1 MQPEIQQATAS
12 QRFWA
17 EVLMFRYIQ
26 RRLIIMI
33 PVLWGVATLV
43 FFFMYMLPGDPASV
57 ILAQS
62 GGKAASIQKLR
73 EQLGLDDPLPVQYM
87 RFLTNAVQGDFGDS
101 IFLHRPVIEVLLD
114 NLPASVELAVA
125 GVAVALTIG
134 FSAGIL
140 AALNHNSW
148 IDRACMLL
156 AIAGVSMPNFWLAL
170 LLMYAIS
177 GISMRYGI
185 TLLPITGQGDIR
197 HLILPATVLGFA
209 VSGSLAR
216 LVRSSMLEV
225 MRQEYITTARAKGL
239 GQRLVVIRHALRN
252 ALIPVVTVL
261 GLQFGALLGGT
272 VIIETVFSR
281 RGLGRTIVDAIV
293 WKDLPIV
300 QGAVLLTAATYML
313 VNLMVDISY
322 AVIDP
327 RIRYE

>member
-1 MQPEIQQATAS
+1 
-12 QRFWA
+12 
-17 EVLMFRYIQ
+17 MFRYIR

-62 GGKAASIQKLR
+62 GGKAENIQALR
-73 EQLGLDDPLPVQYM
+73 EQLGLDDPLHTQYL
-87 RFLTNAVQGDFGDS
+87 RFLSNAVRGDFGDS
-101 IFLHRPVIEVLLD
+101 IFLHQPVNKLLLE
-114 NLPASVELAVA
+114 NLPASIELAVA
-125 GVAVALTIG
+125 AMLIAVVIG

-156 AIAGVSMPNFWLAL
+156 AISGVSMPSFWLAL
-170 LLMYAIS
+170 LLMYLISAIA
-177 GISMRYGI
+177 MRWGVA
-185 TLLPITGQGDIR
+185 LLPITGQGDLK
-197 HLILPATVLGFA
+197 HLVLPAFVLGFG
-209 VSGSLAR
+209 VSGSMAR

-225 MRQEYITTARAKGL
+225 MRQEYIITARAKGL
-239 GQRLVVIRHALRN
+239 AQRLVILRHALRN
-252 ALIPVVTVL
+252 ALIPVITMM
-261 GLQFGALLGGT
+261 GLMFGALLGGT

-293 WKDLPIV
+293 TKDLPV
-300 QGAVLLTAATYML
+300 VMGAVLLTAVAYML
-313 VNLMVDISY
+313 VTLVVDISY

>member
-1 MQPEIQQATAS
+1 M
-12 QRFWA
+12 
-17 EVLMFRYIQ
+17 LRYIQ
-26 RRLIIMI
+26 RRLLIML

-62 GGKAASIQKLR
+62 GGKAESIKKLR
-73 EQLGLDDPLPVQYM
+73 AQLGLDDPLPIQYM
-87 RFLTNAVQGDFGDS
+87 RFLSNAVQGDFGES
-101 IFLHRPVIEVLLD
+101 IFLHRPVSQVLWE
-114 NLPASVELAVA
+114 NLPSSVELAVG
-125 GVAVALTIG
+125 GVAIALLLG
-134 FSAGIL
+134 FSTGIL
-140 AALNHNSW
+140 AALNHNSR

-170 LLMYAIS
+170 LFMYAIS
-177 GISMRYGI
+177 GLSMRYGVL
-185 TLLPITGQGDIR
+185 LLPITGQGDLK
-197 HLILPATVLGFA
+197 HLVLPATVLGFSA
-209 VSGSLAR
+209 SGSLAR

-239 GQRLVVIRHALRN
+239 GQWVVIIRHALRN
-252 ALIPVVTVL
+252 ALIPVVTML

-300 QGAVLLTAATYML
+300 QGAVLLTAASYML
-313 VNLMVDISY
+313 LNLVVDISY

-327 RIRYE
+327 RIRYD